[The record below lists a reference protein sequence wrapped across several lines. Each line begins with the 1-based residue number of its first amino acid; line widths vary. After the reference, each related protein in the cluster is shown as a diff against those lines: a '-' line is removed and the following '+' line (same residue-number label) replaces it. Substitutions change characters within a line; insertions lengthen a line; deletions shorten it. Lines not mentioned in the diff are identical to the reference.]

1 MSYEGKDIVTLSQ
14 GRAFREKIGM
24 YLSGDR
30 QEAINLGLRE
40 LIVNTQDEYEV
51 YKPKNPFLK
60 IIINTKDRIISVEDN
75 MRGIPCEVRE
85 DGMNSLTAAMLINH
99 SGGKHSGTSYE
110 SSVGI
115 NGCGNKI
122 VNHTAKWLE
131 VEVHR
136 DGKIYTQ
143 RFESDDEGA
152 HEVTKVLSKK
162 GDNTTGT
169 KITYCPDKKVYGEYF
184 IELDKLR
191 QMLQELSYFSKGLR
205 ISLKV
210 DDNDEEIF
218 QSKNGLIDGL
228 DNKNAISKPFRYE
241 YKTDDCEVELALQWV
256 KKRGKIKGYANGLYM
271 PDGGAFISGF
281 KSSLTRTFNNLANSK
296 FDGDTIRGVLDG
308 FVSVKV
314 KVGQFSNQA
323 KTALAN
329 PEARTATST
338 AITEALKQF
347 ASEHT
352 IEFNSVIAMLEK
364 LEKAD
369 EAAERA
375 RNAVLNMEKK
385 EVEQK
390 KRKINTSDKF
400 KDCEKHG
407 QESMLI
413 ISEGNSALGGLM
425 PARDV
430 KTEALYAVRGKV
442 KNLMKHPLDECL
454 ENQEV
459 SDIILALG
467 CGIQEKYNARKL
479 NYGKVAIATDA
490 DVDGYAIMCLIATMF
505 YVLMPKFIEE
515 GRLCWL
521 RAPLYRLSK
530 GNKRVFAYD
539 DAELAELKK
548 KYPDWEQGRNK
559 GLGEM
564 TSEDMEASMMSKTD
578 RHLEVLTIHDAEAA
592 RESLKMLMGPDVNDR
607 RDFLFENVDFSK
619 LNG

>member
-1 MSYEGKDIVTLSQ
+1 MSYEGKDIITLSQ

-60 IIINTKDRIISVEDN
+60 ITIDTINHIISVEDN
-75 MRGIPCEVRE
+75 MRGIPVAVRE

-99 SGGKHSGTSYE
+99 SGGKHAGTAYE

-152 HEVTKVLSKK
+152 HEVTGVITKK
-162 GDNTTGT
+162 GNASTGT
-169 KITYCPDKKVYGEYF
+169 KITYCPDEKVYGEYF

-191 QMLQELSYFSKGLR
+191 QMLKELSYFSKGLK
-205 ISLKV
+205 ISLIV
-210 DDNDEEIF
+210 DNGAEEIF
-218 QSKNGLIDGL
+218 QSQNGLIDGL
-228 DNKNAISKPFRYE
+228 NNKEIISEPFHYE

-256 KKRGKIKGYANGLYM
+256 KRRGKIRGYANGLYM

-281 KSSLTRTFNNLANSK
+281 KSSLTRTFNSLANSK
-296 FDGDTIRGVLDG
+296 FDGDTIRNLLDG

-329 PEARTATST
+329 PEARSATST
-338 AITEALKQF
+338 AISEALKQF
-347 ASEHT
+347 AAEHRSELDA
-352 IEFNSVIAMLEK
+352 VIATIK
-364 LEKAD
+364 RLEKAD
-369 EAAERA
+369 AAAEKA
-375 RNAVLNMEKK
+375 RNAILNMEKK
-385 EVEQK
+385 ETEQR
-390 KRKINTSDKF
+390 KRKITSSDKF

-407 QESMLI
+407 QDSMLI
-413 ISEGNSALGGLM
+413 ICEGNSALGGLM

-442 KNLMKHPLDECL
+442 KNLMKHPLEECL

-459 SDIILALG
+459 SDIIMALG
-467 CGIQEKYNARKL
+467 CGIQDRYNSKKL
-479 NYGKVAIATDA
+479 NYGKVAIAVDA
-490 DVDGYAIMCLIATMF
+490 DVDGYNIMCLITTLF

-515 GRLCWL
+515 GRLGWL

-530 GNKRVFAYD
+530 GNQHVYAYD
-539 DAELAELKK
+539 EDELAELRKTRSG
-548 KYPDWEQGRNK
+548 WEQSRYK

-564 TSEDMEASMMSKTD
+564 VADDVEESMLHPTNRRLD
-578 RHLEVLTIHDAEAA
+578 ILTINDAETVA
-592 RESLKMLMGPDVNDR
+592 ESLQMLMGTEVEGR
-607 RDFLFENVDFSK
+607 RDFLFENVDFSI
-619 LNG
+619 LNN

>member
-60 IIINTKDRIISVEDN
+60 ITIDTVNRIISVEDN
-75 MRGIPCEVRE
+75 MRGIPVAVRE

-99 SGGKHSGTSYE
+99 SGGKHAGTAYE

-152 HEVTKVLSKK
+152 HEVTGVIAKK
-162 GDNTTGT
+162 GNNSTGT
-169 KITYCPDKKVYGEYF
+169 KITYCPDEKVYGEYF

-191 QMLQELSYFSKGLR
+191 QMLKELSYFSKGLK
-205 ISLKV
+205 ISLIV
-210 DDNDEEIF
+210 DNGTEEIF
-218 QSKNGLIDGL
+218 QSQNGLIDGL
-228 DNKNAISKPFRYE
+228 NNKEAISKPFHYE

-256 KKRGKIKGYANGLYM
+256 KRHGKIRGYANGLYM

-281 KSSLTRTFNNLANSK
+281 KSSLTRTFNSLANSK
-296 FDGDTIRGVLDG
+296 FDGDTIRNLLDG

-329 PEARTATST
+329 PEARSATST
-338 AITEALKQF
+338 AISEALKQF
-347 ASEHT
+347 AVEHRSELDAVIAT
-352 IEFNSVIAMLEK
+352 IER

-369 EAAERA
+369 AAADKA
-375 RNAVLNMEKK
+375 RQAVLVATNNIEKN
-385 EVEQK
+385 QK
-390 KRKINTSDKF
+390 KKVFSSDKL
-400 KDCEKHG
+400 KDAEFLG
-407 QESMLI
+407 QNSTLLIVEGLSAASSM
-413 ISEGNSALGGLM
+413 AV
-425 PARDV
+425 ARDI
-430 KTEALYAVRGKV
+430 KRYGILAIRGKLV
-442 KNLMKHPLDECL
+442 NCLAHPEEKIFENEEINLLLSAM
-454 ENQEV
+454 N
-459 SDIILALG
+459 IIPG
-467 CGIQEKYNARKL
+467 KYNANKL
-479 NYGKVAIATDA
+479 RYGKIAICSDS
-490 DVDGYAIMCLIATMF
+490 DSDGFHIGLLIMAAIYKLAPQF
-505 YVLMPKFIEE
+505 LQEN
-515 GRLCWL
+515 RLCWL
-521 RAPLYRLSK
+521 RSPLYIEK
-530 GNKRVFAYD
+530 IGKKEKYYFTDEEIKDVKITG
-539 DAELAELKK
+539 EL
-548 KYPDWEQGRNK
+548 QRNK
-559 GLGEM
+559 GLGSLSAEQ
-564 TSEDMEASMMSKTD
+564 AKNSMFNPENQRMD
-578 RHLEVLTIHDAEAA
+578 VLIPDAE
-592 RESLKMLMGPDVNDR
+592 SLTLLAQLMGEDNSYR
-607 RDFLFENVDFSK
+607 KSFIFENVDFSEIHE
-619 LNG
+619 

>member
-60 IIINTKDRIISVEDN
+60 ITIDTVNRIISVEDN
-75 MRGIPCEVRE
+75 MRGIPVAVRE

-99 SGGKHSGTSYE
+99 SGGKHAGTAYE

-152 HEVTKVLSKK
+152 HEVTGVIAKK
-162 GDNTTGT
+162 GNNSTGT
-169 KITYCPDKKVYGEYF
+169 KITYCPDEKVYGEYF

-191 QMLQELSYFSKGLR
+191 QMLKELSYFSKGLK
-205 ISLKV
+205 ISLIV
-210 DDNDEEIF
+210 DNGTEEIF
-218 QSKNGLIDGL
+218 QSQNGLIDGL
-228 DNKNAISKPFRYE
+228 NNKEAISKPFHYE

-256 KKRGKIKGYANGLYM
+256 KRHGKIRGYANGLYM

-281 KSSLTRTFNNLANSK
+281 KSSLTRTFNSLANSK
-296 FDGDTIRGVLDG
+296 FDGDTIRNLLDG

-329 PEARTATST
+329 PEARSATST
-338 AITEALKQF
+338 AISEALKQF
-347 ASEHT
+347 AVEHRSELDAVIAT
-352 IEFNSVIAMLEK
+352 IER

-369 EAAERA
+369 AAAEKA
-375 RNAVLNMEKK
+375 RNAILNVEKK
-385 EVEQK
+385 ETEQR
-390 KRKINTSDKF
+390 KRKVTSSDKF

-407 QESMLI
+407 QDSTLI
-413 ISEGNSALGGLM
+413 ICEGNSALGGLM

-430 KTEALYAVRGKV
+430 NKEALYAVRGKV
-442 KNLMKHPLDECL
+442 KNLLKHPLDECL

-459 SDIILALG
+459 SDIVMALG
-467 CGIQEKYNARKL
+467 CGIQDKYNSKKL
-479 NYGKVAIATDA
+479 NYARVAIATDG
-490 DVDGYAIMCLIATMF
+490 DVDGFAIMCLIATMF
-505 YVLMPKFIEE
+505 WVLMPKFIEE
-515 GRLCWL
+515 KRLCWL
-521 RAPLYRLSK
+521 RAPLYKIEK
-530 GNKRVFAYD
+530 GENKLFAYND
-539 DAELAELKK
+539 EELAELRK
-548 KYPDWEQGRNK
+548 GRENWVITRAK
-559 GLGEM
+559 GLGEL
-564 TSEDMEASMMSKTD
+564 SADDMEKSMLHPTA
-578 RHLEVLTIHDAEAA
+578 RRLEILTIKDVEAA
-592 RESLKMLMGPDVNDR
+592 AESLMMLMGPEIEGR
-607 RDFLFENVDFSK
+607 KQFLFDNVDFSI
-619 LNG
+619 LNK